1 MKSRESL
8 CASQMIWQIIIS
20 VKVKLYVQDSFRD
33 DYGIS
38 YVTIN
43 YGTDFVQPYITWYN
57 YRKYSQLKVSQL
69 SILFNEKNSIYA
81 KMLFK
86 ML

>member
-1 MKSRESL
+1 MFR
-8 CASQMIWQIIIS
+8 S
-20 VKVKLYVQDSFRD
+20 VF
-33 DYGIS
+33 
-38 YVTIN
+38 VTI
-43 YGTDFVQPYITWYN
+43 TESVTLQIFVKAYVIIN